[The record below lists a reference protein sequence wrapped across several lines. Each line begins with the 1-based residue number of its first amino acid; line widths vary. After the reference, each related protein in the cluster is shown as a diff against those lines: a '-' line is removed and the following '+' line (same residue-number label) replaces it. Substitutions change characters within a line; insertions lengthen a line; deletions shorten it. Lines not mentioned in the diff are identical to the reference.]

1 MARILT
7 GIQSSGKPH
16 LGNLL
21 GAILPAIE
29 MANDSKNDSFLFI
42 ADMHSL
48 TSIRDRETLRQ
59 NTYRTA
65 AAWLACGYDTDSGVF
80 YRQSDVAETTEL
92 AWYLGC
98 FMPYNRLKL
107 AHSFKDKADRLEQVN
122 AGLFTYPV
130 LMAADILL
138 YDAHIVPVG
147 KDQKQHLEFT
157 RNMAEAFNRNYGE
170 DSFIIPDAKIDEEVM
185 TIPGID
191 GRKMGKTNQ
200 NTLDIFESKK
210 ILKKQ
215 VMSIVTD
222 STPLEEPKDPDT
234 CNVFNI
240 YRLLAA
246 PQQITEMRKKYQGG
260 NYGYGHAKKELLELI
275 LTQFHEPRERYQFY
289 MENPHEIEKL
299 LREGAQKARTVASK
313 VLARIRDKIGF
324 APPYYGPA

>member
-29 MANDSKNDSFLFI
+29 MANTPKNDSFLFI

-48 TSIRDRETLRQ
+48 TSIRDKETIKT
-59 NTYRTA
+59 NTYHTA
-65 AAWLACGYDTDSGVF
+65 AAWLASGYDTDKGVF
-80 YRQSDVAETTEL
+80 YRQSDVPETTEL

-98 FMPYNRLKL
+98 FMPYSRLKL
-107 AHSFKDKADRLEQVN
+107 AHSFKDKADRMDMVN

-157 RNMAEAFNRNYGE
+157 RDMAEAFNRNYGE
-170 DSFIIPDAKIDEEVM
+170 DSLVIPRAQISEEVM
-185 TIPGID
+185 TIPGTD
-191 GRKMGKTNQ
+191 GRKMGKTNN
-200 NTLDIFESKK
+200 NTIDMFEPQKK
-210 ILKKQ
+210 LKKQ
-215 VMSIVTD
+215 IMSIVTD

-234 CNVFNI
+234 CHVFAI
-240 YRLLAA
+240 YQLLAT
-246 PQQITEMRKKYQGG
+246 PEQTHEMRQKYTGG

-275 LTQFHEPRERYQFY
+275 LTRFKNERERYQLY
-289 MENPHEIEKL
+289 MDHPEEMDTL
-299 LREGAQKARTVASK
+299 LMKGAERARVVARE
-313 VLARIRDKIGF
+313 VLSRIRDKIGF
-324 APPYYGPA
+324 TP

>member
-29 MANDSKNDSFLFI
+29 MANDPKNDSFLFI

-48 TSIRDRETLRQ
+48 TTIRDRETLRQ
-59 NTYRTA
+59 NTYMTA
-65 AAWLACGYDTDSGVF
+65 AAWLACGYDTDRGIF

-107 AHSFKDKADRLEQVN
+107 AHSFKDKSEKLEQVN
-122 AGLFTYPV
+122 AGIFTYPV

-138 YDAHIVPVG
+138 YDSHIVPVG

-157 RNMAEAFNRNYGE
+157 RDMAEAFNRNYGE
-170 DSFIIPDAKIDEEVM
+170 DSLVVPDAKINEAVM

-210 ILKKQ
+210 SLKKQ

-222 STPLEEPKDPDT
+222 STPLEDPKDPDS
-234 CNVFNI
+234 CNVFSL
-240 YRLLAA
+240 YRLLAT
-246 PQQITEMRKKYQGG
+246 PTQTEEMRKKYLGG
-260 NYGYGHAKKELLELI
+260 NYGYGHAKKELLDLL
-275 LTQFHEPRERYQFY
+275 LTYFHEPRERYAYY
-289 MENPHEIEKL
+289 MEHPQEIERL
-299 LREGAQKARTVASK
+299 LLEGAQKARAVARQ
-313 VLARIRDKIGF
+313 VLTRVRDKIGF
-324 APPYYGPA
+324 APPYNGSV